1 MYAGLVGVGLNT
13 YWPQFSGLYE
23 RLCGYRKQIAK
34 QLEQEHVCVVDGGMV
49 DEPEKAITVAAELER
64 NQLMYYWYIFQR
76 MPFLLRFY
84 HWFNG

>member
-1 MYAGLVGVGLNT
+1 MEDRTVYAGLVGVGLNT

-64 NQLMYYWYIFQR
+64 KSIDVLLVYISTYA
-76 MPFLLRFY
+76 LSSTV
-84 HWFNG
+84 